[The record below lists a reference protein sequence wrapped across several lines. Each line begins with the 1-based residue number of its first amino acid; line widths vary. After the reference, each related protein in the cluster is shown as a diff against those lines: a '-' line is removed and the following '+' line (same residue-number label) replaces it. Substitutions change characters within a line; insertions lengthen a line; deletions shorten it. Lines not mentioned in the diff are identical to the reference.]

1 MNEWDCSLISGSI
14 DSEIVSNQ
22 CWPLFVHY
30 IDVFSKVII
39 TSIITSRI
47 DISTRSH
54 AMPLS
59 NSRHE
64 ILTHQHLL
72 LTLFYFYFNP

>member
-14 DSEIVSNQ
+14 DSEIVSNHY
-22 CWPLFVHY
+22 WLLFVHY
-30 IDVFSKVII
+30 IDVFSKVTL

-47 DISTRSH
+47 DISARSH

-59 NSRHE
+59 N
-64 ILTHQHLL
+64 
-72 LTLFYFYFNP
+72 